1 MNYQKANL
9 PNEAPEQE
17 NRSGINI
24 DLRGILAT
32 ILYRWWIIVTV
43 MIVAVVA
50 AFLFS
55 YFQKPIYASTS
66 KLFVTGM
73 SVNSTEQSPS
83 QGTQSTAV
91 SIAKSLQDMV
101 KDRYILNEVSDELEE
116 MGIVNPE
123 TKAKYTYAELIAAV
137 SVTYSSDK
145 PQILS
150 IRAVSTDRNISREIA
165 NKVQEVAA
173 KKLTEISMTRVNT
186 GNTAGTGARTNDNML
201 RNMVIGA
208 LVGALIGVIGVL
220 IAYFA
225 DDKIKSAED
234 VEKYLG
240 LSVLGQIPITER
252 AEDPEA
258 DAGYRKGRKKKKE
271 GRAS

>member
-1 MNYQKANL
+1 
-9 PNEAPEQE
+9 
-17 NRSGINI
+17 
-24 DLRGILAT
+24 
-32 ILYRWWIIVTV
+32 
-43 MIVAVVA
+43 
-50 AFLFS
+50 
-55 YFQKPIYASTS
+55 
-66 KLFVTGM
+66 
-73 SVNSTEQSPS
+73 
-83 QGTQSTAV
+83 
-91 SIAKSLQDMV
+91 
-101 KDRYILNEVSDELEE
+101 
-116 MGIVNPE
+116 
-123 TKAKYTYAELIAAV
+123 
-137 SVTYSSDK
+137 
-145 PQILS
+145 
-150 IRAVSTDRNISREIA
+150 
-165 NKVQEVAA
+165 
-173 KKLTEISMTRVNT
+173 
-186 GNTAGTGARTNDNML
+186 ML